1 VSRRITADRAGDL
14 VVSGDLNRGHLVHST
29 PYRFE
34 RSDDY
39 AFANDQASFRG
50 VWRLNGRIRDTNA
63 IGAVPKHSLCLEY
76 PDVNFF
82 PTCET
87 ANGRCDRC
95 LVRVEC
101 GEHAMCQ
108 GIADGVW
115 GGLTA
120 PQRRPLRRPKAA

>member
-1 VSRRITADRAGDL
+1 MPICAGDL

-50 VWRLNGRIRDTNA
+50 VWRLNGRIRDTKA
-63 IGAVPKHSLCLEY
+63 IGAVAKHSLCLEY

-87 ANGRCDRC
+87 ANGRCAIAVSSASSAGSTRC
-95 LVRVEC
+95 VR
-101 GEHAMCQ
+101 GS
-108 GIADGVW
+108 
-115 GGLTA
+115 LTVSGA
-120 PQRRPLRRPKAA
+120 G